1 MGNKKPKRVLVT
13 FTAEQWE
20 ALESMRGELGRS
32 DADIVRNIV
41 VFWLMNAKYG
51 IDQKKVPFLQ
61 GELNE

>member
-20 ALESMRGELGRS
+20 SLKSMKGELGRS

-41 VFWLMNAKYG
+41 VFWLMNVKYG
-51 IDQKKVPFLQ
+51 INQKNPLFK
-61 GELNE
+61 G